1 MAPHIAANYK
11 RANYSEVQDIQAC
24 HDLYNRVAV
33 EIMRAVNFYGFN
45 TPNADLQDIYFTG
58 GLARL
63 TAMTQDIANTLSL
76 NVHQLDELM
85 PDSLA
90 GPHTVDS
97 CPAVLGALLQGDGK

>member
-1 MAPHIAANYK
+1 MVHRECTLAK
-11 RANYSEVQDIQAC
+11 FCR
-24 HDLYNRVAV
+24 
-33 EIMRAVNFYGFN
+33 
-45 TPNADLQDIYFTG
+45 
-58 GLARL
+58 GLAHL